1 METGISGEKMVHV
14 MRNSRGKIRFIGIL
28 KFGEHKNAF
37 KICFPHRKLK
47 SQFLTGKKQ
56 QVEIMQ

>member
-1 METGISGEKMVHV
+1 MVHV

-28 KFGEHKNAF
+28 KLGEHKTAF
-37 KICFPHRKLK
+37 RNLPK
-47 SQFLTGKKQ
+47 SQFLIGEKKQ